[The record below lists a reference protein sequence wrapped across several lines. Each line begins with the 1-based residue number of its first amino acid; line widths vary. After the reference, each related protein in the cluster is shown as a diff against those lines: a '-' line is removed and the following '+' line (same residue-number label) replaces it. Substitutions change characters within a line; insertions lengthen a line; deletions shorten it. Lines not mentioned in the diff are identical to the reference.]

1 MAMSDRSTQLPRR
14 VAEVTLSFWILRI
27 LAAMAAEATSNFLKT
42 NLHFDLAAALIA
54 MTVPL
59 LILLI
64 AKIKT
69 KHFKPC
75 LY

>member
-1 MAMSDRSTQLPRR
+1 
-14 VAEVTLSFWILRI
+14 
-27 LAAMAAEATSNFLKT
+27 MAAEATSNFLKT